1 MMTKEY
7 LTVEGEGTGTVVEKK
22 SRFIATVFYTES
34 EEDAKEKIAALKKKY
49 WDARHNCYAY
59 VIGADDPLERQSDD
73 GEPSHTAGMP
83 ILSAIKDS
91 GLRNV
96 CCVVTRYFG
105 GVLLGTGGLTRA
117 YREAAMQG
125 IENSVVKKRVLMCR
139 AVAKTDYAGQSRMLR
154 ILSGEGIDPDE
165 TIYEADGVKIIFH
178 CSEGSLPGISSAI
191 REATAGD
198 GSVESECMEYVT
210 IS

>member
-1 MMTKEY
+1 MVKEF
-7 LTVEGEGTGTVVEKK
+7 LTVEGEGVGTIVEKK
-22 SRFIATVFYTES
+22 SRFIATVFYTDS
-34 EEDAKEKIAALKKKY
+34 EDDAKEKIAALRKKY

-59 VIGADDPLERQSDD
+59 VIGTDDPLERQSDD

-83 ILSAIKDS
+83 ILSALKDS

-117 YREAAMQG
+117 YREAAVQG
-125 IENSVVKKRVLMCR
+125 IAGSVIRKRMFMCR
-139 AVAKTDYAGQSRMLR
+139 AVALTDYAGQSRMLR
-154 ILSGEGIDPDE
+154 ILSGEGINPGE
-165 TIYEADGVKIIFH
+165 TIYEAEGVKIVFH
-178 CSEGSLPGISSAI
+178 CSEEKLPVIASAI
-191 REATAGD
+191 QEATAGE
-198 GSVESECMEYVT
+198 GRVNSECLEYVT

>member
-1 MMTKEY
+1 MVKEF
-7 LTVEGEGTGTVVEKK
+7 LTVEGEGVGTVVEKK
-22 SRFIATVFYTES
+22 SRFIATVFYTDS
-34 EEDAKEKIAALKKKY
+34 EDDAKEKIAALRKKY

-59 VIGADDPLERQSDD
+59 VIGTEDPLERQSDD

-83 ILSAIKDS
+83 ILSALKDS

-117 YREAAMQG
+117 YREAAVQG
-125 IENSVVKKRVLMCR
+125 ISGSVIRKRMLMCR
-139 AVAKTDYAGQSRMLR
+139 ALALTDYAGQSRMLR
-154 ILSGEGIDPDE
+154 ILSSEGIEPKE
-165 TIYEADGVKIIFH
+165 TFYEADGVKIMFH
-178 CSEGSLPGISSAI
+178 CSEEKLPVITSAI
-191 REATAGD
+191 GEATAGE
-198 GSVESECMEYVT
+198 GRVSCECLEYVT